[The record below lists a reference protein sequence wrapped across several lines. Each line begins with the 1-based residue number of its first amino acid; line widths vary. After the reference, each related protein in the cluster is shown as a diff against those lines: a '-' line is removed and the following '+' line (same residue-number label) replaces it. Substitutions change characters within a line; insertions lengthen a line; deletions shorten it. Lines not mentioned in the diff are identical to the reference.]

1 MAVVKINGEEKVIPR
16 LVAEKA
22 IRITDA
28 IAEGLAKAPEIL
40 DEYKKLTDNYP
51 PIAISA
57 QEAQL
62 PNWQPI
68 IKSLGY
74 LDDNGEIIAA
84 AINEEGKVSIPQAP
98 SDEEVLAR
106 MFPIVWGTL
115 KEELLRIIA
124 LLLVSGEDLREAD
137 RSDAVEEL
145 LQEVADDLAYNADL
159 EELVAVVAVG
169 IELISAEIKR
179 AGVGK
184 LLEKTRALTTG
195 QQTEEEP
202 ETATEEP
209 AS

>member
-40 DEYKKLTDNYP
+40 DEYKTLTENYP
-51 PIAISA
+51 PIKISK

-62 PNWQPI
+62 PNWQPALQ
-68 IKSLGY
+68 SLGY
-74 LDDNGEIIAA
+74 LDDNGDIIPAVFD
-84 AINEEGKVSIPQAP
+84 EEGNITIPQAP
-98 SDEEVLAR
+98 GDEEVLAR
-106 MFPIVWGTL
+106 MFPIVWSTL

-124 LLLVSGEDLREAD
+124 LLLVSGEELRQAD
-137 RSDAVEEL
+137 EDDAVEEL
-145 LQEVADDLAYNADL
+145 LQKVANDLAYNADL
-159 EELVAVVAVG
+159 EELVEVVAVG

-195 QQTEEEP
+195 QTEEAP
-202 ETATEEP
+202 EEP
-209 AS
+209 TES